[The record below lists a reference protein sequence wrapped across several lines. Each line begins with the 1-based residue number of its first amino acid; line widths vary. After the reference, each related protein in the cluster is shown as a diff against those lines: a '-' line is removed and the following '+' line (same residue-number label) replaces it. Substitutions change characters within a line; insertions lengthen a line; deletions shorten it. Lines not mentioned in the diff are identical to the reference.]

1 MWAKPFPIRWTQA
14 DSLGCSGAD
23 GPVGGIGTELFM
35 SKLKALLLA
44 GTVALA
50 SPYAAQAQE
59 VVTVAG
65 IETTRV
71 VIAPPRSELA
81 RIIKAGLSA
90 SYAAAEKGTRAYQQT
105 QKLYFFYGARHF
117 EPLWLSTD
125 ASGAIIFSPKA
136 EKIIDVF
143 EQSELEGFRPSDYLT
158 ANLDVA
164 AAGTDPAKL
173 AALETAFSAATIK
186 YAQDAYGGRVNPL
199 DVNKTWTLAPK
210 RINEAE
216 LLVQLAESDTPDKL
230 LLDLSPTQPEFLGL
244 KAALAKFHDGS
255 VLDAAVTIPEGV
267 LLKPGMK
274 DERVTLL
281 RQRLDVPE
289 PDIPET
295 AGAAAIVDITYDEP
309 LVAAVQA
316 FQESLGLN
324 ADGVIG
330 PATVAALNGGAA
342 TTREDIIANMERW
355 RWEPEE
361 FGDFRV
367 AVNIPEFRLWIMNK
381 DEVHYTTRVV
391 VGTPKNQTA
400 VFNDEIE
407 HIVVNPYWN
416 VPASIKANEI
426 KPHLLANPGYLNGQN
441 MEMLYGGKVVNAAAI
456 DWTQTNIQQFQIR
469 QRPGPGNALGQV
481 KFLFPNQHDIYLH
494 DTPSKSLF
502 ARSFRAYSHGCVRVE
517 NPFEFAAALL
527 ATEPEMNVGT
537 LEAAFGPKERW
548 FNLENKIPVSISY
561 FTLRVDKDGNIR
573 SYGDV
578 YGLNQRLKDLLEL

>member
-1 MWAKPFPIRWTQA
+1 MT
-14 DSLGCSGAD
+14 
-23 GPVGGIGTELFM
+23 
-35 SKLKALLLA
+35 KLKALLLA

-90 SYAAAEKGTRAYQQT
+90 SYAAADKGTRSYQQT

-117 EPLWLSTD
+117 EPLWLSQAD
-125 ASGAIIFSPKA
+125 DGKIVFSPRA
-136 EKIIDVF
+136 EKIMDVF
-143 EQSELEGFRPSDYLT
+143 RASELEGFRPSDYLT
-158 ANLDVA
+158 PALDVT

-173 AALETAFSAATIK
+173 AELETAFSAATIK
-186 YAQDAYGGRVNPL
+186 YAQDAFGGRVSPL
-199 DVNKTWTLAPK
+199 EVNKTWTIEPK

-216 LLVQLAESDTPDKL
+216 LLVQLADSNDPDKL
-230 LLDLSPTQPEFLGL
+230 LLALSPTQPEFLGL
-244 KAALAKFHDGS
+244 KAALAKFTDGT
-255 VLDAAVTIPEGV
+255 VMDAAVTIPEGA
-267 LLKPGMK
+267 LLKPGMR

-281 RQRLDVPE
+281 RQRLDVAE

-295 AGAAAIVDITYDEP
+295 AGVAATVDINYDEA
-309 LVAAVQA
+309 LVAAVKV

-330 PATVAALNGGAA
+330 PATVAALNGGSA

-355 RWEPEE
+355 RWEPNDYGN
-361 FGDFRV
+361 FQV
-367 AVNIPEFRLWIMNK
+367 TVNIPEFRLWIVNQG
-381 DEVHYTTRVV
+381 EIAYTTRVV

-416 VPASIKANEI
+416 VPASIKTNEI
-426 KPHLLANPGYLNGQN
+426 KPHLLANPGYLNNQN
-441 MEMLYGGKVVNAAAI
+441 MEMLSGGKVINAAAV
-456 DWTQTNIQQFQIR
+456 DWTQTNINQFQIR
-469 QRPGPGNALGQV
+469 QKPGPGNALGQV

-502 ARSFRAYSHGCVRVE
+502 SRSFRAYSHGCVRVE

-527 ATEPEMNVGT
+527 ATEPDMNAET
-537 LEAAFGPKERW
+537 LTAAFGPKERW
-548 FNLENKIPVSISY
+548 FNLKNKIPVHISY
-561 FTLRVDKDGNIR
+561 FTLRVDEDGTIR

>member
-1 MWAKPFPIRWTQA
+1 MT
-14 DSLGCSGAD
+14 
-23 GPVGGIGTELFM
+23 M
-35 SKLKALLLA
+35 LKALLLA

-50 SPYAAQAQE
+50 SPFATAMAQE
-59 VVTVAG
+59 TVTVAG
-65 IETTRV
+65 IETTRI
-71 VIAPPRSELA
+71 VIAPPKTELA

-117 EPLWLSTD
+117 EPLWLTKADDGSI
-125 ASGAIIFSPKA
+125 AFSPNA

-143 EQSELEGFRPSDYLT
+143 KASELEGFRPSDYLT
-158 ANLDVA
+158 ADLDVA

-173 AALETAFSAATIK
+173 AALETAFSSAAIR
-186 YAQDAYGGRVNPL
+186 YAQDAFGGRISPL
-199 DVNKTWTLAPK
+199 DVNKTWTIAPK

-216 LLVQLAESDTPDKL
+216 MLVKLADSTEPDKL
-230 LLDLSPTQPEFLGL
+230 LLALSPTQPEFLGL
-244 KAALAKFHDGS
+244 KAALAKFYDGA
-255 VLDAAVTIPEGV
+255 VMDAAITIPEGK
-267 LLKPGMK
+267 LLKPGMQ

-295 AGAAAIVDITYDEP
+295 AGAAVTVDINYDEP

-324 ADGVIG
+324 GDGVIG
-330 PATVAALNGGAA
+330 PATIAALNGGSA
-342 TTREDIIANMERW
+342 TTKEDIVANMERW
-355 RWEPEE
+355 RWEPNDY
-361 FGDFRV
+361 GDFQV
-367 AVNIPEFRLWIMNK
+367 TVNIPEFRLWIMNK
-381 DEVHYTTRVV
+381 DQVHYTTRVV

-416 VPASIKANEI
+416 VPSSIATNEI
-426 KPHLLANPGYLNGQN
+426 KPHLLANPGYLASQN
-441 MEMLYGGKVVNAAAI
+441 MEMLSGGKVINASAI
-456 DWTQTNIQQFQIR
+456 DWTQTNINKFHIR
-469 QRPGPGNALGQV
+469 QRPGAGNALGRV

-502 ARSFRAYSHGCVRVE
+502 SRSFRAYSHGCVRVE
-517 NPFEFAAALL
+517 NPMDFADALL
-527 ATEPEMNVGT
+527 ALEPEMNAAT
-537 LEAAFGPKERW
+537 LEASFGDKERW
-548 FNLENKIPVSISY
+548 FNLTTKIPVHISY
-561 FTLRVDKDGNIR
+561 FTLRVDADGTIR

-578 YGLNQRLKDLLEL
+578 YGMNQRLKELLAE